1 MTSPATEI
9 NHTSPVSSLLVKAV
23 KALAC
28 LPLPVLHAV
37 GGCAGR
43 MVYLLS
49 PGMRAKTRANLER
62 AGLYSPRLAWKSAA
76 AAGKAALESAYVW
89 FRNDTH
95 LLACADHRCMTE
107 LARETLAR
115 QAAGERK
122 GLLILTPHIG
132 CFEMGARAYG
142 ATAPITVLYKAPKQP
157 ALHHLLKVA
166 RTQSGVTPAAADT
179 AGVRALLRALK
190 RGEAVGILPDQVP
203 SDGDGRWADFFG
215 KPAYTMTLPQRL
227 VEKTGARVCL
237 LGVWRRPG
245 GRGWDMVVEEMEE
258 LPTPEAINRRIE
270 SLIRRHPEQY
280 VWNYNRY
287 KVPGGVTPPDPG
299 APVAEPS
306 ERQAAAV
313 GAVAQTGDGAQPS
326 GVVAP
331 AGSNALAH
339 VPGVAGGRD
348 PISGAPAA
356 GGEEG
361 GRP

>member
-1 MTSPATEI
+1 
-9 NHTSPVSSLLVKAV
+9 
-23 KALAC
+23 
-28 LPLPVLHAV
+28 
-37 GGCAGR
+37 

-49 PGMRAKTRANLER
+49 SGMRSKTRANLER
-62 AGLYSPRLAWKSAA
+62 AALYSRELAWKSAA

-89 FRNDTH
+89 FRRDTD
-95 LLACADHRCMTE
+95 LLARSNHQAMTR
-107 LARETLAR
+107 LAEETLAR
-115 QAAGERK
+115 QASGDGR

-142 ATAPITVLYKAPKQP
+142 ATAPITVLYKAPKQA
-157 ALHHLLKVA
+157 ALHDLLKVA

-215 KPAYTMTLPQRL
+215 RPAYTMTLPQRL

-245 GRGWDMVVEEMEE
+245 GQGWDMEVEEMDE

-287 KVPGGVTPPDPG
+287 KVPGGVTPP
-299 APVAEPS
+299 
-306 ERQAAAV
+306 
-313 GAVAQTGDGAQPS
+313 GAQALGEPTVASPS
-326 GVVAP
+326 PVPAEAP
-331 AGSNALAH
+331 G
-339 VPGVAGGRD
+339 PGGM
-348 PISGAPAA
+348 
-356 GGEEG
+356 
-361 GRP
+361 RP